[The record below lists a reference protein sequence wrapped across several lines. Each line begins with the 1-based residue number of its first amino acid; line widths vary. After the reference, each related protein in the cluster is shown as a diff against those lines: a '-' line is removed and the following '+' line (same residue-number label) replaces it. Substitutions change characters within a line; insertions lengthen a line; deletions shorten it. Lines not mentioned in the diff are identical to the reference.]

1 MVQVWIALVA
11 NLLHLTIPLH
21 RSLVVTH
28 FSLHWNLSLKLTRIL
43 QISEFEYNFT
53 RKTMMIYDDDDD
65 DNKDDNDDDDDDLSK
80 FKVKGS
86 LDGQCW
92 QKIPECS
99 RSKQCHHHHHHHHLF
114 EGSQDDQSW
123 QRTGQM

>member
-28 FSLHWNLSLKLTRIL
+28 FSLHWNLPLKLTRIL

-65 DNKDDNDDDDDDLSK
+65 DNKDDNDDDDDLSK

-99 RSKQCHHHHHHHHLF
+99 R
-114 EGSQDDQSW
+114 
-123 QRTGQM
+123 

>member
-28 FSLHWNLSLKLTRIL
+28 FSLHWNLPLKLTRIL

-65 DNKDDNDDDDDDLSK
+65 ENSRM
-80 FKVKGS
+80 FKVKTMS
-86 LDGQCW
+86 
-92 QKIPECS
+92 S
-99 RSKQCHHHHHHHHLF
+99 SNNHHHHHLF